1 MQLAS
6 DAQSIIAMT
15 DDEKKRVE
23 ELLADLDSMPDI
35 PEESSVNQ
43 VNDRHSNNNSNSI
56 TLYHYYRGH

>member
-1 MQLAS
+1 
-6 DAQSIIAMT
+6 MT